1 VCSYGVSSL
10 EHRLFCL
17 TLLTC
22 ILNNRLVGEQPH
34 PLPTMTASQ
43 SPTKSWT
50 THFFGGSW
58 LPPAGE
64 NPLHGH
70 TETPRKALRHCRNP
84 GGKEGDHEGE
94 PLLTSE
100 VLSLTFAPPCRHGH
114 DRGALKDTRAAACFR
129 TIVSLKIFAMPLQ
142 SNQNPHKRSISR
154 SFREND
160 ANCHSFSSCADILT
174 IVKRALSQNEV
185 AADSTL

>member
-1 VCSYGVSSL
+1 
-10 EHRLFCL
+10 
-17 TLLTC
+17 
-22 ILNNRLVGEQPH
+22 
-34 PLPTMTASQ
+34 MTASQ
-43 SPTKSWT
+43 SPTRSWT

-64 NPLHGH
+64 KPFCMD
-70 TETPRKALRHCRNP
+70 TPRLQGKHFDTAGTP

-100 VLSLTFAPPCRHGH
+100 VPSLTFAPPCRHGH
-114 DRGALKDTRAAACFR
+114 DRGALKDTRTAACFR